1 MKVGLVYPPSDC
13 RHNESFALPN
23 ISLAVLADP
32 LRRAGHEVRF
42 FDLDVGFHTALR
54 EGSES
59 LALLRDQRKVLSYL
73 RGGLPARVRRAF
85 DGLKR
90 RILASSPIE
99 RCDLYGITLADISRG
114 LFLLNAA
121 ALIAQALK
129 SRFGAPIVLGCDN
142 LPPQAYRHILER
154 YPVFDYAVWAS
165 RGELPLLRLAER
177 LSGSRAA
184 LLQTLVKAGDRIHA
198 HDAPVPPAPCCGPDY
213 SDYPLDPYRVRPAT
227 LLGRYGL
234 DARLAKPLLRG
245 RGKSLLIVPYRFGST
260 CRGRCAFCDNDA
272 SVSSD
277 SKSVDEVVED
287 LLRLKRLGVTG
298 IYFTNP
304 NFNDT
309 YAFAE
314 GLCRRM
320 TRARLGLQ
328 WSDCANFRELD
339 EDLLRRMRE
348 AGAVK
353 LVFGLETASDRLL
366 RYIRKGIT
374 RTRVERYL
382 RLSHE
387 LGIWNHIELI
397 GGLPTETDDDIRQT
411 ADFIRANAPHID
423 TYALN
428 PLYLYRG
435 APFFREAAGFGIV
448 PLPASAGLQDHLRTE
463 NLLLGNLVE
472 RFDEAG
478 GLPWRLKAEQIKRST
493 RVLAETIA
501 DVSSFGAIDQDHIHL
516 LMFLYAR
523 LGHSR
528 KGIIRGIF
536 KRCTRSFRPYH
547 ASGSYTCTD
556 FRRKLNRSDSVAT
569 DAARV
574 TWRV

>member
-1 MKVGLVYPPSDC
+1 
-13 RHNESFALPN
+13 
-23 ISLAVLADP
+23 
-32 LRRAGHEVRF
+32 
-42 FDLDVGFHTALR
+42 
-54 EGSES
+54 
-59 LALLRDQRKVLSYL
+59 
-73 RGGLPARVRRAF
+73 
-85 DGLKR
+85 
-90 RILASSPIE
+90 
-99 RCDLYGITLADISRG
+99 
-114 LFLLNAA
+114 
-121 ALIAQALK
+121 
-129 SRFGAPIVLGCDN
+129 
-142 LPPQAYRHILER
+142 
-154 YPVFDYAVWAS
+154 
-165 RGELPLLRLAER
+165 
-177 LSGSRAA
+177 
-184 LLQTLVKAGDRIHA
+184 
-198 HDAPVPPAPCCGPDY
+198 
-213 SDYPLDPYRVRPAT
+213 
-227 LLGRYGL
+227 
-234 DARLAKPLLRG
+234 
-245 RGKSLLIVPYRFGST
+245 
-260 CRGRCAFCDNDA
+260 
-272 SVSSD
+272 
-277 SKSVDEVVED
+277 
-287 LLRLKRLGVTG
+287 
-298 IYFTNP
+298 
-304 NFNDT
+304 
-309 YAFAE
+309 
-314 GLCRRM
+314 
-320 TRARLGLQ
+320 
-328 WSDCANFRELD
+328 
-339 EDLLRRMRE
+339 MRE